1 MNSDFSDRKGEDK
14 PIPNVAKQPPVFG
27 VKGLGGRLAQAALLK
42 RLNQA
47 RGVLLFVGAITLIY
61 NFNLYMNAD
70 AELNLEIA
78 KLGPNKQVNLRS
90 YAEILMFL
98 YIFTTVPS

>member
-1 MNSDFSDRKGEDK
+1 MWLNNHLFLESKDS
-14 PIPNVAKQPPVFG
+14 VAAWLKQP
-27 VKGLGGRLAQAALLK
+27 LLK